1 MKLFHLCNIYVFFS
15 VFFFQ
20 VSNIMEWLNKII
32 DRPLKVQKH
41 EDGDVK
47 MVFYYYLLL
56 LLLLILLLYCCFW
69 FYCYIV
75 VVVILLNCCCCCCC
89 RCYVFKIVSLNLICR
104 KNQCFFFFAS
114 NYYFSNSQIWNI
126 FFSRNIDLLLY
137 PRYVNVEY

>member
-1 MKLFHLCNIYVFFS
+1 M
-15 VFFFQ
+15 FFFQ
-20 VSNIMEWLNKII
+20 VSTIMEWLNKII

-89 RCYVFKIVSLNLICR
+89 CCCCRFYVFKIVPLNLICR
-104 KNQCFFFFAS
+104 KNQCFFLFCFELLFLK
-114 NYYFSNSQIWNI
+114 FSNLKYF
-126 FFSRNIDLLLY
+126 FFSKHWFIIT
-137 PRYVNVEY
+137 RYVNVEY